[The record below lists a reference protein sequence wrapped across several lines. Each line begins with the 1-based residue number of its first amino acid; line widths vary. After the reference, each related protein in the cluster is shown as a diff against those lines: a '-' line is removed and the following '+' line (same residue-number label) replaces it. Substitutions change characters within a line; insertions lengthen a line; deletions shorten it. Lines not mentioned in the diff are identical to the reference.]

1 MDESRADLLQHR
13 IELYRATLRA
23 GARGRVAIEYL
34 RQIESDEAELSQ
46 IRRAQESH
54 LTSRGLS
61 ADQRPIRSLAKS
73 GRWPNTS
80 PNCRPIRLAARHRS
94 PARRL
99 GCAHPPNR
107 ERDRATE
114 IAPSPPPFSS
124 LSSQPHSTGRPQAKA
139 GAVRPRC
146 RGSTNVATGTP
157 NKESLFYRRPRR
169 NNSVRGTREHL

>member
-61 ADQRPIRSLAKS
+61 ADQRPIRSLAKYVTELTDHRRA
-73 GRWPNTS
+73 G
-80 PNCRPIRLAARHRS
+80 LAARIRRIEKEI
-94 PARRL
+94 ARRRS
-99 GCAHPPNR
+99 HHHHHHFHR
-107 ERDRATE
+107 
-114 IAPSPPPFSS
+114 
-124 LSSQPHSTGRPQAKA
+124 
-139 GAVRPRC
+139 
-146 RGSTNVATGTP
+146 
-157 NKESLFYRRPRR
+157 
-169 NNSVRGTREHL
+169 